1 MISDA
6 VTTESL
12 LRSALRPLTEKKSN
26 CPKFFC
32 TNRSDVRRHSHR
44 VGHCSSSLT
53 DWQGDMSELNRGSL
67 IFRWCKP
74 KYIYRAVLQPHW
86 CPFVS
91 NRIIRRN
98 TCALI
103 TNCECIMYVCHSVLR
118 RTQPFSGRVMSHFSH
133 SLPLLFGLRHT
144 LFYFDFT
151 STFVMTSSAKQPP
164 KKKKKQ
170 HHIAGQGVTNCKS
183 AI

>member
-1 MISDA
+1 MSEHNLAESAIVPVAWLTDKEIW
-6 VTTESL
+6 ESL
-12 LRSALRPLTEKKSN
+12 DDHLSFDGVSQT
-26 CPKFFC
+26 
-32 TNRSDVRRHSHR
+32 
-44 VGHCSSSLT
+44 
-53 DWQGDMSELNRGSL
+53 
-67 IFRWCKP
+67 
-74 KYIYRAVLQPHW
+74 YIYRAVLVS
-86 CPFVS
+86 FNLVS
-91 NRIIRRN
+91 NRIIMRRN

-118 RTQPFSGRVMSHFSH
+118 RTQPFSGRVTSHFSH